1 VRGRPQTVLRGVSP
15 LGSSVAIVDDA
26 GRRGRTVRLRSTTL
40 GELTVPVLRA
50 RTSAA
55 VTVMRSSGPQEKMS
69 QIAAM
74 TCSATRS
81 GFWLTIR

>member
-1 VRGRPQTVLRGVSP
+1 VRSGADAAAAELAFVAASGAVEVVEDATAADGAALAGATADGV
-15 LGSSVAIVDDA
+15 A
-26 GRRGRTVRLRSTTL
+26 RRESL
-40 GELTVPVLRA
+40 GELA
-50 RTSAA
+50 
-55 VTVMRSSGPQEKMS
+55 VMRSSGPQEKMS